1 MEQHFKILK
10 LKPGASLE
18 DVKRAYKTQVKIWH
32 PDRFPLESPRLQKK
46 AHEMFQKITVAY
58 KKINAQIRHK
68 YRETS
73 SREGMRRERA
83 SQAPRA
89 PRASRKSTGTSNNSG
104 SQQSEPI
111 PGFITQAWPN
121 GDKYEGQI
129 FQNQMHGR
137 GIFTSS
143 LGYVY
148 TGEFK
153 NGKPNGRGKLV
164 YDNGDSYEGHFL
176 EDMLH
181 GQGKYNYSNGDFYQG
196 EFQNDLPH
204 GQGIYVLANGNTYPG
219 TWEQGGLVS

>member
-1 MEQHFKILK
+1 MEKYFKILK

-32 PDRFPLESPRLQKK
+32 PDRFPQESPRLQKK

-58 KKINAQIRHK
+58 KRINAQIRHK

-73 SREGMRRERA
+73 GWKGTQYKRA
-83 SQAPRA
+83 SQT
-89 PRASRKSTGTSNNSG
+89 SRKPANDTSSSG
-104 SQQSEPI
+104 SQQSESV
-111 PGFITQAWPN
+111 PGFTTQVWPN

-129 FQNQMHGR
+129 FQDQMHGT

-143 LGYVY
+143 QGYVY
-148 TGEFK
+148 TGEFRY
-153 NGKPNGRGKLV
+153 GKPNGRGKLV
-164 YDNGDSYEGHFL
+164 YDNGDKYEGHFL

-181 GQGKYNYSNGDFYQG
+181 GQGKYNYANGDFYQG

-204 GQGIYVLANGNTYPG
+204 GQGVHVLANGSIYSG
-219 TWEQGGLVS
+219 IWEQGGLVS

>member
-1 MEQHFKILK
+1 MEQYFKILK

-58 KKINAQIRHK
+58 KRINAQIRHK

-73 SREGMRRERA
+73 GWKGTQYKRA
-83 SQAPRA
+83 SQT
-89 PRASRKSTGTSNNSG
+89 SRKPANDTSSSG
-104 SQQSEPI
+104 SQQSESV
-111 PGFITQAWPN
+111 PGFTTQVWPN
-121 GDKYEGQI
+121 GDKYEGQM
-129 FQNQMHGR
+129 FQDQMHGT

-143 LGYVY
+143 QGYVY
-148 TGEFK
+148 TGEFRY
-153 NGKPNGRGKLV
+153 GKPNGRGKLV
-164 YDNGDSYEGHFL
+164 YDNGDKYEGNFL

-181 GQGKYNYSNGDFYQG
+181 GQGKYTYANGDFYQG

-204 GQGIYVLANGNTYPG
+204 GQGVHVLANGSIYSG
-219 TWEQGGLVS
+219 IWEQGGLVS

>member
-1 MEQHFKILK
+1 MEEYFKILK

-58 KKINAQIRHK
+58 KRINAQIRHK

-73 SREGMRRERA
+73 GWKGTQYKRA
-83 SQAPRA
+83 SQT
-89 PRASRKSTGTSNNSG
+89 SRKPANDTSSSG
-104 SQQSEPI
+104 SQQSESV
-111 PGFITQAWPN
+111 PGFTTQVWPN
-121 GDKYEGQI
+121 GDKYEGQM
-129 FQNQMHGR
+129 FQDQMHGT

-143 LGYVY
+143 QGYVY
-148 TGEFK
+148 TGEFRY
-153 NGKPNGRGKLV
+153 GKPNGRGKLV
-164 YDNGDSYEGHFL
+164 YDNGDKYEGHFL

-181 GQGKYNYSNGDFYQG
+181 GQGKYTYANGDFYQG

-204 GQGIYVLANGNTYPG
+204 GQGVHVLANGSIYSG
-219 TWEQGGLVS
+219 IWEQGGLVS

>member
-1 MEQHFKILK
+1 MEKYFQILQ

-58 KKINAQIRHK
+58 KRINAQIRHQ

-73 SREGMRRERA
+73 GWKGTQYKSA
-83 SQAPRA
+83 SQT
-89 PRASRKSTGTSNNSG
+89 SRKPANDTSSSG
-104 SQQSEPI
+104 SQQSESV
-111 PGFITQAWPN
+111 PGFTTQVWPN

-129 FQNQMHGR
+129 FQDQMHGT

-143 LGYVY
+143 QGYVY
-148 TGEFK
+148 TGEFRY
-153 NGKPNGRGKLV
+153 GKPNGRGKLV
-164 YDNGDSYEGHFL
+164 YDNGDKYEGHFL

-181 GQGKYNYSNGDFYQG
+181 GQGKYNYANGDFYQG

-204 GQGIYVLANGNTYPG
+204 GQGVHVLANGSIYSG
-219 TWEQGGLVS
+219 IWEQGGLVS